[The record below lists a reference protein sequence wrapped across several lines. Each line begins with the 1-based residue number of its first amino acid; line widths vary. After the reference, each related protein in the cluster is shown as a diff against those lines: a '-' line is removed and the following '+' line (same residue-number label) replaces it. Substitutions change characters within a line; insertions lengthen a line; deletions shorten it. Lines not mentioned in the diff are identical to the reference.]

1 MANQKARCGPGAR
14 IAIRSRLQ
22 EEEQHESGLSAEEA
36 RYAARRA
43 FGNPTLI
50 REHTREVWG
59 WMRLERFLQDIHYAL
74 RGFRRNP
81 VFTIAVIATLAVGIG
96 ATTAVFSVVDRI
108 LFAAFPMPRT
118 IAWFPSEWCI
128 LSERQEFMMGMF
140 FFDWR
145 DNQKPF
151 EAMAIQSTM
160 PHACDL
166 VENNPA
172 QLSCL
177 SFDAGL
183 LPLLGV
189 SPVVGRNF
197 LPEEDRPKAPDVVL
211 ISYGL
216 WQDHYNRDPGIRA
229 GPSTWTASRLAL

>member
-1 MANQKARCGPGAR
+1 MRWWLIKKRNADLEREL
-14 IAIRSRLQ
+14 RSDLELE

-43 FGNPTLI
+43 FGNTTLI

-59 WMRLERFLQDIHYAL
+59 WMRLERFLQDFRYAL
-74 RGFRRNP
+74 RGFARNP
-81 VFTIAVIATLAVGIG
+81 VFTITVIATLAVGIG

-108 LFAAFPMPRT
+108 LFRSLPYANDDRLVS
-118 IAWFPSEWCI
+118 IGLVHS
-128 LSERQEFMMGMF
+128 LERQEFMMGMF

-151 EAMAIQSTM
+151 EGMAIQSTM
-160 PHACDL
+160 PHPCDL

-177 SFDAGL
+177 SFDAGF
-183 LPLLGV
+183 LPLLGI
-189 SPVVGRNF
+189 SPVFGAQLSARGGSPQRTGRGPHLF
-197 LPEEDRPKAPDVVL
+197 W
-211 ISYGL
+211 IM
-216 WQDHYNRDPGIRA
+216 A
-229 GPSTWTASRLAL
+229 GPLQPRPRPTRPDDRY